1 MFDYLKGCLAF
12 FDPTKVVLDVNGVAY
27 RLQIPLRSYSELPP
41 IGSSLQ
47 LFSSFVVREDAQTLY
62 GFLKQQ
68 DRDLFELLITISG
81 VGPKTAL
88 SLIGHLD
95 YEHFYRAIS
104 EADIRL
110 LGKVP
115 GIGKKTA
122 ERLVIEMR
130 DKLKILDKHYPLSS
144 TPTDRKASDAIQ
156 ALMNL
161 GIPAFEA
168 QKAVKTAQIK
178 AGAAADTAI
187 LISLALRQS
196 RQSKE

>member
-1 MFDYLKGCLAF
+1 MYDYLKGTLAF
-12 FDPTKVVLDVNGVAY
+12 FDPTKVVLEVNGLAY
-27 RLQIPLRSYSELPP
+27 RLQIPLRSYSDLPP
-41 IGSSLQ
+41 IGSTLQ

-104 EADIRL
+104 ESDIRIL
-110 LGKVP
+110 SKVP
-115 GIGKKTA
+115 SIGKKTA

-130 DKLKILDKHYPLSS
+130 DKLKVLDKNYPRSS
-144 TPTDRKASDAIQ
+144 HPTDRRVSDAIQ

-161 GIPAFEA
+161 GYPAFAA
-168 QKAVKTAQIK
+168 QKAVKTAEIK
-178 AGAAADTAI
+178 AGKGAETAE
-187 LISLALRQS
+187 LISLALKQS
-196 RQSKE
+196 AQSKE

>member
-27 RLQIPLRSYSELPP
+27 RLLIPIRNYSELPP
-41 IGSSLQ
+41 LSSSLQ
-47 LFSSFVVREDAQTLY
+47 LFTSLVIREDAHTLY

-68 DRDLFELLITISG
+68 ERDLFELLITLSG

-95 YEHFYRAIS
+95 YEHFYRSIS
-104 EADIRL
+104 ESDIRL
-110 LGKVP
+110 LSKVP

-130 DKLKILDKHYPLSS
+130 DKLKLLDKNYPVSS
-144 TPTDRKASDAIQ
+144 ETKDRKASDAIQ

-161 GIPAFEA
+161 GYPAFEA
-168 QKAVKTAQIK
+168 QKAVKTALIK
-178 AGAAADTAI
+178 AGSSADTAI
-187 LISLALRQS
+187 LISIALRQS
-196 RQSKE
+196 LHQKE